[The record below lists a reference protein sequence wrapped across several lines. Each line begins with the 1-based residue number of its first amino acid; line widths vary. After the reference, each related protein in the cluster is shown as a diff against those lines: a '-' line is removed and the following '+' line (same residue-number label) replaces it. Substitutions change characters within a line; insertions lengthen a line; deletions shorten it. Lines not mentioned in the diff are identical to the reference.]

1 MSEQY
6 YENEVI
12 DIQDEDVDVVETTEE
27 ATESKNGLLGLVIGG
42 AVAVVGAGVALY
54 KNRDKIKQARV
65 NRQIKKLEKKGYCV
79 SKPIPA
85 IEVVPDEVDEEEE
98 TTEE

>member
-65 NRQIKKLEKKGYCV
+65 NRQIKKLEKKGYCI
-79 SKPIPA
+79 SKVPV
-85 IEVVPDEVDEEEE
+85 IEVVPDAVDEEEE